1 VGEPLRIAVA
11 GLGSMGANH
20 VRVLSDLPDVEL
32 VGVMDVDP
40 SRVQRV
46 TARRPFPGF
55 DDLRRMLEETR
66 PQALVVAVPTRAH
79 AEVAR
84 EALRRGVHVLVEK
97 PIAASVPE
105 ARELEREAAQRGLV
119 LSVGHVERFNPA
131 VAELRR
137 RLAAGE
143 GGRVFQLHARRIGPF
158 PQRIRD
164 VGVVLDL
171 ATHDVDVCRF
181 LLGEDVERVYAA
193 VQRRIHTENEDL
205 CVGMLH
211 FRSGTVAL
219 IETNWLTPVKER
231 SLRVLCE
238 RGMYVVDY
246 LAQTLTFYENHAAV
260 ARDGSPVSVTEGPMV
275 RYPIPFKEPL
285 RAELEAFRDAVRIGD
300 PAPVPASDAIAALEI
315 TEALVASASSGEPKT
330 LATVSAG

>member
-1 VGEPLRIAVA
+1 MAVA
-11 GLGSMGANH
+11 GLGAMGTNH
-20 VRVLSDLPDVEL
+20 VRVLSDFPEVEL

-40 SRVQRV
+40 ARVQRA
-46 TARRPFPGF
+46 TARRTFPGF
-55 DDLRRMLEETR
+55 TELGALLESTK
-66 PQALVVAVPTRAH
+66 PDALIVAVPTRAH
-79 AEVAR
+79 APVVL

-97 PIAASVPE
+97 PIAATVEE
-105 ARELEREAAQRGLV
+105 ARAMAQEAMARGVL

-137 RLAAGE
+137 RLARGDA
-143 GGRVFQLHARRIGPF
+143 GRVFQIHARRIGPF

-171 ATHDVDVCRF
+171 ATHDVDVCRY
-181 LLGEDVERVYAA
+181 LLGDEVERVYAA
-193 VQRRIHTENEDL
+193 AQRRIHTENEDL

-211 FRSGTVAL
+211 FRSGVVGL
-219 IETNWLTPVKER
+219 LETNWLTPVKER

-246 LAQTLTFYENHAAV
+246 IQQTLTFYENHAAV

-275 RYPIPFKEPL
+275 RFPIAFKEPL
-285 RAELEAFRDAVRIGD
+285 RAELEAFCAAVLQGGA
-300 PAPVPASDAIAALEI
+300 APVSADDAIAALEI
-315 TEALVASASSGEPKT
+315 TQALVDSAACGEPKM
-330 LATVSAG
+330 LSTVSAG